1 MEYKDLNIWIESRKL
16 VNFIYDLT
24 RKFPEKETYCLIYQ
38 INRAVVSVP
47 SNIAEACGRNHT
59 KETLQFLY
67 IARGSLYE
75 LETQIYLA
83 YDQKYVP
90 ESCLNMSIEK
100 ITECKKLLNGFINY
114 YSKKL
119 ISSDSYKISSPDN
132 YQPSTIN

>member
-1 MEYKDLNIWIESRKL
+1 MMEYKNLNVWIECRKL

-24 RKFPEKETYCLIYQ
+24 IKFPKEETYCFVSQ
-38 INRAVVSVP
+38 INRAAISVP
-47 SNIAEACGRNHT
+47 SNIAEACGRSHT

-83 YDQKYVP
+83 YDQKYVL
-90 ESCLNMSIEK
+90 ESDLNTSITK

-119 ISSDSYKISSPDN
+119 DRSAPDN
-132 YQPSTIN
+132 HQPSTNN